1 MDKIKID
8 IFDILGYLV
17 PGSALLLI
25 GWVGADSEVKSV
37 WQTYQSLQKI
47 DTNTIYIGI
56 FIAYFFGFV
65 LHIAGSYLYSWH
77 LRIGNRTKPQSDALS
92 IAEKWTLIRE
102 EGEKHL
108 QILERW
114 YALRA
119 FSQNLTA
126 ISAICGLICLY
137 KWSAFGYYEW
147 GILALLF
154 VALYFILMKRAD
166 VFNEVL
172 QTDMTAVIEKLQQKS
187 KN

>member
-25 GWVGADSEVKSV
+25 GWVAADSEVKSV
-37 WQTYQSLQKI
+37 WETYKSLQKI

-65 LHIAGSYLYSWH
+65 LHIAGSYLYGLH
-77 LRIGNRTKPQSDALS
+77 LRLGNKAKLQSEQLS
-92 IAEKWTLIRE
+92 NAEKWTLIRE

-137 KWSAFGYYEW
+137 KWYAFGYYEW
-147 GILALLF
+147 GLFVLLF
-154 VALYFILMKRAD
+154 VVLYFILMKRAD

-172 QTDMTAVIEKLQQKS
+172 HTDMKAVIDKLKGKQK
-187 KN
+187 